1 MNFQL
6 PTDDEICVAFEEG
19 QAAILDLF
27 HDVNR
32 QMQELAQQL
41 AKQGDLLQE
50 LHARLAKSSRNS
62 SKPRMTRAF
71 WTGSTGRRC
80 MTIGSR
86 TSSTTSASLPCAMRI
101 T

>member
-6 PTDDEICVAFEEG
+6 PTDDKICVAFEKG

-27 HDVNR
+27 HDVSR
-32 QMQELAQQL
+32 QMQEIAQQL

-62 SKPRMTRAF
+62 SKPP
-71 WTGSTGRRC
+71 
-80 MTIGSR
+80 
-86 TSSTTSASLPCAMRI
+86 SSDG
-101 T
+101 